1 MYILS
6 YIIKNENIRFYYTIL
21 CGILYDFRK
30 FYDVME

>member
-6 YIIKNENIRFYYTIL
+6 YFFKNENIRFYYTISYV
-21 CGILYDFRK
+21 ILYYFIK

>member
-6 YIIKNENIRFYYTIL
+6 YITKNENIRFYYTTSYV
-21 CGILYDFRK
+21 ILYDFRK